1 MWLQLC
7 LFIIAFIAFIFYKS
21 NGDTV
26 KVRHNYVTFLIILLV
41 LQSAL
46 RHLAVGEDT
55 YSYSVE
61 WMQIGA
67 MSWKDIWQNIIA
79 TYIYGEGKDAGYAV
93 VIKLLNYILPNFRW
107 FLFVYAIV
115 LFVSLFRLVER
126 HLTSLPQI
134 LMSFFLYQVLLYSFF
149 STTGMRQGMATIV
162 TFWAVKWI
170 QENKLWRFVIA
181 ILLASLIHKSVLLF
195 LPFYF
200 IAKFP
205 KSKIL
210 LVGSLVS
217 MPILFPFARAIA
229 TFLVDFSG
237 AEQYRGYA
245 ESGMD
250 TGGGSL
256 NFLIMIVF
264 ISVLSFFTKI
274 KNEDSIPNYVI
285 NALALAVFFTPMMWV
300 DTSLMRVIQY
310 FSIFSL
316 IGLPLAVEY
325 LPVDKSIRSMVY
337 WGLMVVFV
345 FTTIRHNYVYG
356 FFWEDMKLP
365 TWYY

>member
-7 LFIIAFIAFIFYKS
+7 LIIIAFIAFIFYKS

-61 WMQIGA
+61 WDKHGVQ
-67 MSWKDIWQNIIA
+67 SWSEIWQNFIA
-79 TYIYGEGKDAGYAV
+79 TYVYDEGKDAGYAV

-126 HLTSLPQI
+126 HLTSFPQI
-134 LMSFFLYQVLLYSFF
+134 FMSFCLYQVLFYSFF

-200 IAKFP
+200 IAKSP
-205 KSKIL
+205 RSKVL
-210 LVGSLVS
+210 LVLSLAS
-217 MPILFPFARAIA
+217 MPLLFPFAGAIA
-229 TFLVDFSG
+229 SFLVDISG
-237 AEQYRGYA
+237 AEQYRAYTEHEA
-245 ESGMD
+245 E
-250 TGGGSL
+250 TGGAVS
-256 NFLIMIVF
+256 FLIMIVF
-264 ISVLSFFTKI
+264 ISVLALYTKN
-274 KNEDSIPNYVI
+274 KKEDSIPNYVI

-316 IGLPLAVEY
+316 IGLPLAVEH
-325 LPVDKSIRSMVY
+325 LPVDKTTRSIVY
-337 WGLMVVFV
+337 WGLMAVFV

>member
-1 MWLQLC
+1 MWVQLC
-7 LFIIAFIAFIFYKS
+7 LFIIAFIALIILKS
-21 NGDTV
+21 KGVTGT
-26 KVRHNYVTFLIILLV
+26 VRHNYVTFLIVLLV

-55 YSYSVE
+55 FSYSME
-61 WMQIGA
+61 WQQHGA
-67 MSWKDIWQNIIA
+67 QLWSEIWQNIIV
-79 TYIYGEGKDAGYAV
+79 TYVYGEGKDAGYAV

-134 LMSFFLYQVLLYSFF
+134 FMAFCLYQVLFYSYF
-149 STTGMRQGMATIV
+149 STTGMRQGMAAIV
-162 TFWAVKWI
+162 TFWSIKWI
-170 QENKLWRFVIA
+170 QEKKLWRFVIA

-205 KSKIL
+205 NSKL
-210 LVGSLVS
+210 LLFGSLVS
-217 MPILFPFARAIA
+217 LPILFPFARSIA

-237 AEQYRGYA
+237 AEQYRMYA
-245 ESGMD
+245 ESEME
-250 TGGGSL
+250 TGGAFS
-256 NFLIMIVF
+256 FLMMIVF
-264 ISVLSFFTKI
+264 IAALALYAKLK
-274 KNEDSIPNYVI
+274 KNDSIPNYII

-325 LPVDKSIRSMVY
+325 LPVKKHTRTIMY
-337 WGLMVVFV
+337 LGIMAVFV
-345 FTTIRHNYVYG
+345 YTTIRHNYVYG

-365 TWYY
+365 SWYY

>member
-1 MWLQLC
+1 MWLQLV
-7 LFIIAFIAFIFYKS
+7 LFIIAFFALNVYQR
-21 NGDTV
+21 NGDTAQA
-26 KVRHNYVTFLIILLV
+26 RHKYVTLLIILLV

-61 WMQIGA
+61 WELHGTQPW
-67 MSWKDIWQNIIA
+67 SEIWHNIIA
-79 TYIYGEGKDAGYAV
+79 TYVYGEGKDAGYEIL
-93 VIKLLNYILPNFRW
+93 IKLLNYVLPNFRC

-126 HLTSLPQI
+126 NLTSLPQI
-134 LMSFFLYQVLLYSFF
+134 FMSFCLYQVLFYSFF

-200 IAKFP
+200 IAKIP

-210 LVGSLVS
+210 LIITLVS
-217 MPILFPFARAIA
+217 MPLLFPFAGEIA
-229 TFLVDFSG
+229 SFLVDISG
-237 AEQYRGYA
+237 AEQYRAYA
-245 ESGMD
+245 EHEAE
-250 TGGGSL
+250 TGGAVS
-256 NFLIMIVF
+256 FLILIVF
-264 ISVLSFFTKI
+264 ISVLALYTKN
-274 KNEDSIPNYVI
+274 KKEDSIPNYVI

-325 LPVDKSIRSMVY
+325 LPVDKASRSIVY

-345 FTTIRHNYVYG
+345 ITTIRHNYVYG

>member
-21 NGDTV
+21 NGDTE
-26 KVRHNYVTFLIILLV
+26 KIRHNYVTFLIILLV

-55 YSYSVE
+55 YSYSRE
-61 WMQIGA
+61 WIQIGA
-67 MSWKDIWQNIIA
+67 MSWSDIWQNIIA
-79 TYIYGEGKDAGYAV
+79 TYVYGVGKDAGYAV

-126 HLTSLPQI
+126 HLSSLPQI
-134 LMSFFLYQVLLYSFF
+134 FMSFCLYQVLFYSFF

-181 ILLASLIHKSVLLF
+181 ILFASLIHKSVLLF
-195 LPFYF
+195 LPFFF

-205 KSKIL
+205 KSKTL
-210 LVGSLVS
+210 LVLSLAS
-217 MPILFPFARAIA
+217 MPILFPFAGSIA
-229 TFLVDFSG
+229 SFLVDISG
-237 AEQYRGYA
+237 AEQYRAYA
-245 ESGMD
+245 EHDAD
-250 TGGGSL
+250 TGGAVS
-256 NFLIMIVF
+256 FLIMIVF
-264 ISVLSFFTKI
+264 ISVLALYTKNI
-274 KNEDSIPNYVI
+274 KEDSIPNYVI

-325 LPVDKSIRSMVY
+325 LPVDKASRSIVY

-345 FTTIRHNYVYG
+345 ITTIRHNYVYG